1 MRNYLAAVF
10 LFLTL
15 SSAWGQRMDPT
26 RAARMLRRPH
36 AEAQFIIKFRE
47 ASVAPD
53 ADSVLPYSGGGVR
66 ELRRIGDGEF
76 HLLQTETGG
85 QEVLASLSEHPEIEY
100 IEPNY
105 VISVNK
111 TANDPYFGQQWGPK
125 KAEAEAAWDYATGTR
140 QTVVAV
146 IDTGVDFNHPD
157 LAANIWAAPRPFTF
171 NGAAG
176 VVSCPAG
183 SRGVNAIT
191 STCVPMDDNGHGTH
205 CAGIIGAAG
214 NNGSGVAGVS
224 WTASILPVKFLNSK
238 GSGLLSDALRA
249 IDSVVQIK
257 KQFGA
262 EANVRVIS
270 ASWGFAGSSIS
281 LESAIAAANTADI
294 LFVAA
299 AGNTAANNDTRSS
312 FPANSTQ
319 PNVMSVAATD
329 QADALASFSNY
340 GLKVHLGAPGVSIAS
355 TYLDGQYAMLSGT
368 SMATP
373 MVAGAAALLLSTCTA
388 NTAALRQ
395 HLLASVDA
403 VPGLAGKTETGGR
416 LNIYKAI
423 RRCATPSAT
432 LSATPSS
439 RTIQAGQATAY
450 SLLPGGGGGVTGSG
464 TIAIT
469 GAPAGVTASVAGPVT
484 LDTAVNVNV
493 TTTGAT
499 AAGTYNLTATLT
511 ASTYKATVTLTMI
524 VQAVPLFTFTATAPA
539 AAIKAGTSGT
549 VAVAITRAAGFTGAV
564 VVTPQTLPAGIT
576 AAPLTIASGQT
587 TGSLI
592 VNAAT
597 TAAGTYNLTATLT
610 ASTYKATVSLT
621 LRVQASSLF
630 SFTATAP
637 AAAIKAGTSGTVAVA
652 ITRAA
657 GFTGAVV
664 VTPQTLSAG
673 ITAAPLTIASGQTTG
688 SLIVNVAT
696 TAAGGSAVIGL
707 AATGGTPVTS
717 VSKAVTVTVDKPASL
732 TLAFTAAQYS
742 VKAGTKA
749 AMDFVIASSTPLRSM
764 QFSLSGML
772 GAAPVG
778 ISPLGPNNYR
788 LTIATPLSW
797 SGRTASLKLTLS
809 ANGLTSSSTASL
821 VVTP

>member
-1 MRNYLAAVF
+1 MRNYLVAVS

-47 ASVAPD
+47 AAVAPD
-53 ADSVLPYSGGGVR
+53 ADSVVPYSGGGVR
-66 ELRRIGDGEF
+66 ELRRIGDGGF
-76 HLLQTETGG
+76 YLLQTEAGG

-111 TANDPYFGQQWGPK
+111 TANDTYFGQQWGPK

-191 STCVPMDDNGHGTH
+191 STCLPMDDNGHGTH

-214 NNGSGVAGVS
+214 NNASGVAGVN

-270 ASWGFAGSSIS
+270 ASWGIAGSSIS

-299 AGNTAANNDTRSS
+299 AGNAAANNDTTAS

-355 TYLDGQYAMLSGT
+355 TYLNGQYAMMSGT

-423 RRCATPSAT
+423 RRCATPAAT

-464 TIAIT
+464 AIAIT
-469 GAPAGVTASVAGPVT
+469 GAPAGVTAAVAGPVT
-484 LDTAVNVNV
+484 LGTAVNVNV
-493 TTTGAT
+493 TTTSAT

-511 ASTYKATVTLTMI
+511 ASTYTATVPLTLI
-524 VQAVPLFTFTATAPA
+524 VQAAPLFSFTATAPA

-592 VNAAT
+592 VN
-597 TAAGTYNLTATLT
+597 
-610 ASTYKATVSLT
+610 
-621 LRVQASSLF
+621 
-630 SFTATAP
+630 
-637 AAAIKAGTSGTVAVA
+637 
-652 ITRAA
+652 
-657 GFTGAVV
+657 
-664 VTPQTLSAG
+664 
-673 ITAAPLTIASGQTTG
+673 
-688 SLIVNVAT
+688 VAT
-696 TAAGGSAVIGL
+696 TAAGGAAVIGL

-742 VKAGTKA
+742 VKAGTTA
-749 AMDFVIASSTPLRSM
+749 AMDFTLASSAPLTSIR
-764 QFSLSGML
+764 FSLSGML
-772 GAAPVG
+772 GSAPVG
-778 ISPLGPNNYR
+778 ISPLGGNNFR

-797 SGRTASLKLTLS
+797 SGRTASLKLTLN

-821 VVTP
+821 AVTP